1 MIGELLAQTRSL
13 SSEYVHLMPFFVCWF
28 FPTYL
33 DYNIQKEAV
42 RLRPPSCL
50 AMFFFFFFFPAD
62 AEKGCHFLH
71 VLSCVRQ
78 SYNPNLAEV
87 VMQRV
92 LELLESNSDIVSTM
106 EGYYMA
112 F

>member
-1 MIGELLAQTRSL
+1 MIFKRRQLGQGL
-13 SSEYVHLMPFFVCWF
+13 SFMLGYVFL
-28 FPTYL
+28 
-33 DYNIQKEAV
+33 
-42 RLRPPSCL
+42 
-50 AMFFFFFFFPAD
+50 FFFPAD

-71 VLSCVRQ
+71 VLRCVRQ

-87 VMQRV
+87 VIQRV

-106 EGYYMA
+106 DGYYMA

>member
-1 MIGELLAQTRSL
+1 MESCWHRLDLFLLNTCNSCHFCL
-13 SSEYVHLMPFFVCWF
+13 FFF
-28 FPTYL
+28 FSPTNL
-33 DYNIQKEAV
+33 DYNIYREAV
-42 RLRPPSCL
+42 RLRSL
-50 AMFFFFFFFPAD
+50 LHAWLHFSLLFPAD

-92 LELLESNSDIVSTM
+92 LELLESNSDVVSTM
-106 EGYYMA
+106 EGYYMT